1 MKKLIRWFR
10 KNNEFTF
17 VVALVLVIWYLAPVL
32 LRLIDPQSGEFG
44 VEVLYIPL
52 IAGVYFLMGMLFV
65 WAYLRLV
72 FPVGFDLLD
81 KLFEVNGE
89 ITKWEK
95 LQVIL
100 RLFQCLVILYAVCL
114 LAVTGIS
121 YIM

>member
-52 IAGVYFLMGMLFV
+52 IARIYFLMGMLFV
-65 WAYLRLV
+65 WVYLRLV

>member
-17 VVALVLVIWYLAPVL
+17 VIALVLVIWYLAPVL

>member
-65 WAYLRLV
+65 WVYLRLV

-100 RLFQCLVILYAVCL
+100 RLFQCLVILYAACL

>member
-52 IAGVYFLMGMLFV
+52 FAGVYFLMGMLFIWV
-65 WAYLRLV
+65 YLRLV
-72 FPVGFDLLD
+72 FPAGFDLLD

>member
-52 IAGVYFLMGMLFV
+52 IAGIYFLMGMLFV
-65 WAYLRLV
+65 WVYLRLV

>member
-65 WAYLRLV
+65 WVYLRLV